1 MAKEL
6 FYLFSLL
13 CAVVTSLHAEPA
25 ESISFVHIG
34 LDDGLSQST
43 VFDITQDERG
53 NMWFATYNGLNKY
66 DGYDFTVY
74 QHDEKNENS
83 IGGDII
89 RSLKTDSQGRVWIGL
104 MKGFRC
110 TMQIWIPFIIFRTRR
125 TAKKCLSTKLLK
137 SMRNYC

>member
-89 RSLKTDSQGRVWIGL
+89 RSLKTDSQGRVLIGTYEGL
-104 MKGFRC
+104 
-110 TMQIWIPFIIFRTRR
+110 
-125 TAKKCLSTKLLK
+125 
-137 SMRNYC
+137 

>member
-89 RSLKTDSQGRVWIGL
+89 R
-104 MKGFRC
+104 C

>member
-66 DGYDFTVY
+66 DGYDLLFT
-74 QHDEKNENS
+74 S
-83 IGGDII
+83 
-89 RSLKTDSQGRVWIGL
+89 T
-104 MKGFRC
+104 MKR
-110 TMQIWIPFIIFRTRR
+110 
-125 TAKKCLSTKLLK
+125 
-137 SMRNYC
+137 MRIV

>member
-89 RSLKTDSQGRVWIGL
+89 RSLKTDSQGRVWIGTYEGL
-104 MKGFRC
+104 SLYNADMDSFYNFSYKKSG
-110 TMQIWIPFIIFRTRR
+110 
-125 TAKKCLSTKLLK
+125 KKCLSTKLLK